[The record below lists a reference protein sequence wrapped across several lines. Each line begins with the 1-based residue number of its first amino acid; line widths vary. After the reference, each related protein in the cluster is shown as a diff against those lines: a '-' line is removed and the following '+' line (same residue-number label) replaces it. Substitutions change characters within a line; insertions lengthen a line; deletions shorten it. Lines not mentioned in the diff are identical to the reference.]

1 MEILIIV
8 LTQLFAFSIFGIIGV
23 YAVKT
28 NILDKS
34 GLNYLSNFVIKITLP
49 IMLFINTLIGVKRE
63 VLLNSI
69 SIIYL
74 AIVFYLLVLIVAW
87 GLKRLFKI
95 KLDQGKV
102 YMALVMFGNVGFI
115 GIPMISKLFP
125 QNGMLYIA
133 LFTVVDQL
141 LLWTL
146 GITLITPSQS
156 QQSFKFSQLKKMINP
171 STVAIVVSLI
181 LVMLDLQLP
190 VIMQTTLSQIG
201 SITSP
206 LAMIYLGGSFC
217 FIPIRPLVKERSFY
231 GIVLIKMLLLPILF
245 YLSLQA
251 FHLFS
256 NDVIWTFTILMAL
269 PTMSSIAMMANANDN
284 YGDFCTGCV
293 FFTTCC
299 SLITIPIVC
308 FVINFL

>member
-1 MEILIIV
+1 MEVLIIV

-87 GLKRLFKI
+87 GLKYLFKI

-156 QQSFKFSQLKKMINP
+156 QQSFKLTQLKKMINP
-171 STVAIVVSLI
+171 STIAIVASLI
-181 LVMLDLQLP
+181 MVMLDLQLP

-217 FIPIRPLVKERSFY
+217 FIPIRPLLKERLFY
-231 GIVLIKMLLLPILF
+231 GIVFIKMLLLPILF
-245 YLSLQA
+245 YLSLQT